1 MHPYRRLR
9 MAMASAPG
17 TSACA
22 ACRVLRRKCTAQC
35 LFAPYFPPD
44 QPQKF
49 AHVHKVRS
57 LHLGSH
63 QHFPS
68 TILVPNLSSPSPAST
83 QSCTLHECTN
93 KRWACFL
100 KNSYLSSFHIISSH
114 VHSSM
119 RRIESIIRQS
129 RIQLQIQSK
138 FEQIP

>member
-57 LHLGSH
+57 KLVYT
-63 QHFPS
+63 
-68 TILVPNLSSPSPAST
+68 TI
-83 QSCTLHECTN
+83 
-93 KRWACFL
+93 CFVL
-100 KNSYLSSFHIISSH
+100 LTA
-114 VHSSM
+114 
-119 RRIESIIRQS
+119 
-129 RIQLQIQSK
+129 
-138 FEQIP
+138 